1 MERPRWTDERLD
13 ERFHSLD
20 RTLARLEREMRDLRT
35 DMNRGFAEV
44 RREINSLRQVT
55 YRMFGGLLVA
65 LVVNS
70 FLQGGM

>member
-20 RTLARLEREMRDLRT
+20 RTLDRLDQDMRELRS
-35 DMNRGFAEV
+35 DMKSGFAEV

-55 YRMFGGLLVA
+55 YRMFGGLLVGLA
-65 LVVNS
+65 VNS
-70 FLQGGM
+70 LLQGAL